1 MNVPDDLPAQF
12 ERFYPAVFRYFRLRG
27 ADADTANDLASAA
40 FERAL
45 QNRRRFDPRRGSFG
59 AWIFTIARNL
69 AANHWASPAS
79 RPADLAEDLAAPGT
93 PPELSLIEMEERQAL
108 LAALA
113 GLDERERDLLALKF
127 ASRFTNRQIAELS
140 GLSESNVGVILYRA
154 LNRLRIRLSSRAA
167 EVSHE

>member
-1 MNVPDDLPAQF
+1 MNASDDLPAQF
-12 ERFYPAVFRYFRLRG
+12 ERYYPVVFRYFRLRG

-45 QNRRRFDPRRGSFG
+45 LHRKRFDPRRGNFG

-69 AANHWASPAS
+69 AANHWKSPAS
-79 RPADLAEDLAAPGT
+79 RPLDLSDDLAAPET
-93 PPELSLIEMEERQAL
+93 PLELGLVQMEDRQAL

-140 GLSESNVGVILYRA
+140 GLSESNVGVILFRA
-154 LNRLRIRLSSRAA
+154 LNRLRACLSGRAA
-167 EVSHE
+167 EVPHE